1 MTRLVL
7 ASQSPRRLELLGQIG
22 IVPDLIVPAHVDES
36 PRPRE
41 LPRPHAKR
49 LAEEKARA
57 VAPGHPDA
65 FVLGAD
71 TVVAVGRRILGKAE
85 TEAEARAFLKML
97 SGRRHRVLGG
107 VALLA
112 PDGRCVVRVVETA
125 VVFKVLS
132 ASDIDGYLAG
142 GEWRD
147 KAGAYAIQG
156 HASAFVIRINGSYPN
171 VVGLPLFE
179 TTAILDGLGW
189 TRS

>member
-7 ASQSPRRLELLGQIG
+7 ASQSPRRLELLGQVG
-22 IVPDLIVPAHVDES
+22 IVPDIVVPAHVDET
-36 PRPRE
+36 PRARE
-41 LPRPHAKR
+41 LPRTHARR

-57 VAPGHPDA
+57 VAAGHPDA
-65 FVLGAD
+65 YVLGAD

-85 TEAEARAFLKML
+85 TEAEARTFLSLL
-97 SGRRHRVLGG
+97 SGRRHRVFGG
-107 VALLA
+107 ICVAA
-112 PDGRCVVRVVETA
+112 PDGRSSARVVETA

-132 ASDIDGYLAG
+132 ASEIEEYLAG

-156 HASAFVIRINGSYPN
+156 RAGAFVTRINGSYPN
-171 VVGLPLFE
+171 VVGLSLFDAV
-179 TTAILDGLGW
+179 TMLDGLGW